1 MIICEVEVL
10 LHKKQ
15 VDDALIILSKIIDL
29 LLKSNE
35 HREDEQIKEY
45 LTILCIKR
53 IHINFKKQIF
63 EDVLADV
70 NILKEL
76 KYDTYTD
83 TNVFLMNLEAE
94 TQISRNNMIEELENF

>member
-1 MIICEVEVL
+1 
-10 LHKKQ
+10 
-15 VDDALIILSKIIDL
+15 
-29 LLKSNE
+29 
-35 HREDEQIKEY
+35 
-45 LTILCIKR
+45 
-53 IHINFKKQIF
+53 
-63 EDVLADV
+63 VLADV